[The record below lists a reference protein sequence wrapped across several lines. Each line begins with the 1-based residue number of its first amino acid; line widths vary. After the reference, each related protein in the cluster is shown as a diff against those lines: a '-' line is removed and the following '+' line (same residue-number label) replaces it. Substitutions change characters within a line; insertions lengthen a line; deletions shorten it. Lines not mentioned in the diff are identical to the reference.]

1 MTVLP
6 LNNLPRNP
14 IGSSSHEKVDV
25 VLTDLPP
32 FLDDLSLSCLP
43 WPLLLGKSNSQLPI
57 YINQTREPKHPN
69 SQTPSQFSISLAPS
83 TPSLVHRQKM
93 ASSQNQNSNFQD
105 FLPLMASKLGG
116 DGLIGE
122 LCNGFNLLMDG
133 EKGVITFDSLK
144 KNSALLGLQ
153 DLSDDDLRSMLKEGD
168 FDGDEALN
176 QMEFCVLMFRLS
188 PELMEESQFLLE
200 EALLQEFK
208 DSC

>member
-1 MTVLP
+1 
-6 LNNLPRNP
+6 
-14 IGSSSHEKVDV
+14 
-25 VLTDLPP
+25 
-32 FLDDLSLSCLP
+32 
-43 WPLLLGKSNSQLPI
+43 
-57 YINQTREPKHPN
+57 
-69 SQTPSQFSISLAPS
+69 
-83 TPSLVHRQKM
+83 M
-93 ASSQNQNSNFQD
+93 ASTQNQNSNFQD
-105 FLPLMASKLGG
+105 FLPLMANKLGG

-208 DSC
+208 DCC

>member
-1 MTVLP
+1 
-6 LNNLPRNP
+6 
-14 IGSSSHEKVDV
+14 
-25 VLTDLPP
+25 
-32 FLDDLSLSCLP
+32 
-43 WPLLLGKSNSQLPI
+43 
-57 YINQTREPKHPN
+57 
-69 SQTPSQFSISLAPS
+69 
-83 TPSLVHRQKM
+83 M

-105 FLPLMASKLGG
+105 FLPLMANKLGG

-208 DSC
+208 DFC